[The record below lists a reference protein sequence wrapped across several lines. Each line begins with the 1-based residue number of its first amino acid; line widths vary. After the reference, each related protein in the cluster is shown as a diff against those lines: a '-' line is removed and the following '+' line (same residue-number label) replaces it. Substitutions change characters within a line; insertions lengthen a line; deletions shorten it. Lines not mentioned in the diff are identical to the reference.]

1 MKCQILLQNSIES
14 TVAII
19 NAVLYVTSSLQ
30 FIKQFHVVFLFDLT
44 ILWATFLSII
54 IFTFHMRKQVFQC
67 LIQSRL
73 VNKMLKQNLT
83 PELLT
88 EYFSF
93 VGNAI

>member
-44 ILWATFLSII
+44 IL
-54 IFTFHMRKQVFQC
+54 
-67 LIQSRL
+67 
-73 VNKMLKQNLT
+73 
-83 PELLT
+83 
-88 EYFSF
+88 
-93 VGNAI
+93 